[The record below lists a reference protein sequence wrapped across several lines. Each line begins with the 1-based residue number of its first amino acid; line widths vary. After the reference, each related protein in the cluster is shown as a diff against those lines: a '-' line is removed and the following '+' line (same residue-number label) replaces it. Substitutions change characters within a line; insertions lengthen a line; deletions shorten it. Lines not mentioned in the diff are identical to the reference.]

1 MNSNPAST
9 IRNLFLAVLM
19 ALSASYSRAETIA
32 VLNAQVA
39 DRRNHDNMGTQIID
53 SVVTVLRKFK
63 RFNVVERAQLDSLLQ
78 EMRFQASG
86 LVDDKSIVAVGKQ
99 SGAETVALIT
109 YSGAVVRD
117 REFSQMSLN
126 VGIKFVDVKTG
137 TVGLSKQIRAGS
149 GFQNSPDL
157 LPSSLNDL
165 EQKLERVLTVEFPNN
180 GYVIKNISNS
190 DFLVDLG
197 RKDGIAAGD
206 EFVIFTEGEDIVH
219 PVTKKIL
226 KGEKIILAEGVISSA
241 SEDTSLLKIS
251 SQNSSSPITV
261 GAKVEGKPKK
271 KGFMESLKDFSTM
284 R

>member
-1 MNSNPAST
+1 
-9 IRNLFLAVLM
+9 M